1 LLISAPIPKVQ
12 PSIDSLCRSLL
23 TSVPSR
29 GEQMRTTSSW
39 RLPPW
44 RRRWRNAI

>member
-1 LLISAPIPKVQ
+1 LLIRAPIPKVQ
-12 PSIDSLCRSLL
+12 PSIDSLCRSVL

-39 RLPPW
+39 RPPPW
-44 RRRWRNAI
+44 LGRWRHAI